1 MLAVDE
7 KESPQ
12 ALLPACAV
20 DVYSDQQ
27 SLQIYLLRRASSPQ
41 STPSSCKVRECGSGG
56 ANHPMQSSV
65 AIWSQVEFE
74 SLVTTMPALRALKK
88 PAAKPLVHK
97 KKHEKPAAK
106 PSVHQKRE
114 NQVAGQ
120 RKTHQ
125 KREKTYQDKQTQ
137 TEKEPKTSGSE
148 VMGQRQ
154 KVAVL
159 PALLSPTPP
168 PGGGPPPLA
177 GAIFPAAY
185 AGAGAAGFLTAPT
198 ASTI

>member
-1 MLAVDE
+1 MPV
-7 KESPQ
+7 
-12 ALLPACAV
+12 
-20 DVYSDQQ
+20 
-27 SLQIYLLRRASSPQ
+27 
-41 STPSSCKVRECGSGG
+41 
-56 ANHPMQSSV
+56 
-65 AIWSQVEFE
+65 
-74 SLVTTMPALRALKK
+74 PALRALKK

-97 KKHEKPAAK
+97 KKHEKLAAK

-120 RKTHQ
+120 RETHQ

-159 PALLSPTPP
+159 PALLAPLPP
-168 PGGGPPPLA
+168 PGGGPPPLP
-177 GAIFPAAY
+177 GAIFLAAY
-185 AGAGAAGFLTAPT
+185 AGASDTSGRSSEQDGPDCCDDGPGCCYSIDTETEDGGDGADMCRRRLSYRDDLIQSY
-198 ASTI
+198 STKKQVLDSFY